1 MPQQGVRNSKSY
13 TTVFCVKNSMQK
25 LHYEQK
31 SGVVNQWL
39 TFPGL
44 VIPGDINGVVRPI
57 IKSISSSKRLH
68 KTV

>member
-1 MPQQGVRNSKSY
+1 MPQQGVYVRNSKSY

-31 SGVVNQWL
+31 SGVVNQW
-39 TFPGL
+39 FPGL
-44 VIPGDINGVVRPI
+44 VIPINGVVRPI